1 MFRKIL
7 DRVGFEHQVGTYP
20 YENDPSTP
28 PPGIIYDI
36 LLDASGTDESPPVTK

>member
-1 MFRKIL
+1 MFRKTL

-28 PPGIIYDI
+28 PTVPSQ
-36 LLDASGTDESPPVTK
+36 LKNMSEFCAFNHEHP